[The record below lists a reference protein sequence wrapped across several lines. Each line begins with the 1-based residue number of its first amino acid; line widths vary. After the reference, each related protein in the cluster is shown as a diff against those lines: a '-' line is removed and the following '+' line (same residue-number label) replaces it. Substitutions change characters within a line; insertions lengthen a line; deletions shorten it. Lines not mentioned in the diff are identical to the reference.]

1 MEDRERELLRNQG
14 SMQEALSQLGARA
27 EAAEQK
33 LQTRVQELQAEHE
46 ELAALL
52 RTNAAASLEV
62 QLSAS
67 ACVMAPTRSM
77 STCVGGIALTV
88 MCLE

>member
-62 QLSAS
+62 LFSAS
-67 ACVMAPTRSM
+67 AHVASASAHVCPCGMAPTRS
-77 STCVGGIALTV
+77 
-88 MCLE
+88 